1 MLANKTYCGYYVT
14 GEISSKKIEDIAI
27 VDEEIWNRAQDF
39 LEQRKRVNEE
49 KRRICRKTQGQ
60 VLLSG
65 NIFCAE
71 CGGRMVSTSYN
82 SKYIRK
88 DGNVSEYTQF
98 VSWAE
103 EFRQATLEQKR
114 MILSQLIDCVE
125 IGRGYEIRVKMNG
138 SYEQFCGEWVR

>member
-1 MLANKTYCGYYVT
+1 
-14 GEISSKKIEDIAI
+14 
-27 VDEEIWNRAQDF
+27 
-39 LEQRKRVNEE
+39 
-49 KRRICRKTQGQ
+49 
-60 VLLSG
+60 
-65 NIFCAE
+65 
-71 CGGRMVSTSYN
+71 MVSTSYN

-114 MILSQLIDCVE
+114 MILSQLIDSVE

-138 SYEQFCGEWVR
+138 SYEQFCGEWGR

>member
-1 MLANKTYCGYYVT
+1 MLVNKTYCGYYVA
-14 GEISSKKIEDIAI
+14 GEISSKKIPEIAI

-88 DGNVSEYTQF
+88 DGKVSE
-98 VSWAE
+98 
-103 EFRQATLEQKR
+103 
-114 MILSQLIDCVE
+114 
-125 IGRGYEIRVKMNG
+125 
-138 SYEQFCGEWVR
+138 

>member
-14 GEISSKKIEDIAI
+14 GEVSSKKIDGIAI
-27 VDEEIWNRAQDF
+27 VGEEIWNRAQDF
-39 LEQRKRVNEE
+39 LEQRKRINEE

-88 DGNVSEYTQF
+88 DGNVSEYNLFLKNDNF
-98 VSWAE
+98 VRFFAS
-103 EFRQATLEQKR
+103 FL
-114 MILSQLIDCVE
+114 
-125 IGRGYEIRVKMNG
+125 
-138 SYEQFCGEWVR
+138 